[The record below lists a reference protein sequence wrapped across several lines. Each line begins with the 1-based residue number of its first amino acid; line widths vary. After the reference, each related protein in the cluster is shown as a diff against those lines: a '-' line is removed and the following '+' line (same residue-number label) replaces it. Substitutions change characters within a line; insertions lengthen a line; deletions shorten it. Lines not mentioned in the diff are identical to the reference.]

1 MGKIYTIN
9 EQAEIDELYDEIWKF
24 DKPIKNLK
32 ILLAKNSI
40 KHSFG
45 EEGIQLI
52 EATNEKISKLKTE
65 LELK

>member
-45 EEGIQLI
+45 EEGIELI
-52 EATNEKISKLKTE
+52 EATN
-65 LELK
+65 